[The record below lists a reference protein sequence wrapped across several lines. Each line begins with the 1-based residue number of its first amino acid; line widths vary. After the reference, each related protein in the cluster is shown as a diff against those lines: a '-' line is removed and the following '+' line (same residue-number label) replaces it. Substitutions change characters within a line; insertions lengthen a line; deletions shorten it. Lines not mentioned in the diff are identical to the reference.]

1 MEKHELGR
9 GGEDKEQEMLNK
21 LMPHLWRL
29 NNLIDRKAIHIKAW
43 LTAVTDEPWDH
54 DIDDDPIMRLCR
66 KYNGR

>member
-9 GGEDKEQEMLNK
+9 GREDKEQEMLNK

-43 LTAVTDEPWDH
+43 LTAVTDEPDRPYEEP
-54 DIDDDPIMRLCR
+54 DIVEMLWKERCR
-66 KYNGR
+66 